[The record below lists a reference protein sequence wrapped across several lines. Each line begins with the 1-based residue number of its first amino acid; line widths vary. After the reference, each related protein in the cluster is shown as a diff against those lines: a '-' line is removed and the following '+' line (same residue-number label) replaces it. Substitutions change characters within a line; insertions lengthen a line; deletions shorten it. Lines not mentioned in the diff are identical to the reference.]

1 MPQAKT
7 LKESEFKKVLLI
19 ISTQKH
25 AHRNRVA
32 FLLSFWSG
40 MRVGEIAS
48 LKINDVIENDGGVKS
63 EIVLKPNQTKGNH
76 SRKVMIAEK
85 LRKELSNYIK
95 STNVKDVNQPL
106 IYSQR
111 NRNGFNSLTLSQ
123 EFKRI
128 YAMSN
133 IDGAT
138 SHSGR
143 RTFITN
149 LANRGVGVRV
159 LQALAGHRSIAT
171 TQIYIDVN
179 DDILRTA
186 VDLI

>member
-1 MPQAKT
+1 MAQAKT

-25 AHRNRVA
+25 AHRNRIA

-48 LKINDVIENDGGVKS
+48 LKINDVMENDGAVKS
-63 EIVLKPNQTKGNH
+63 EIILKPNQTKGNH

-85 LRKELSNYIK
+85 LRNYIK
-95 STNVKDVNQPL
+95 SINVKDVNQPL

>member
-1 MPQAKT
+1 
-7 LKESEFKKVLLI
+7 
-19 ISTQKH
+19 
-25 AHRNRVA
+25 
-32 FLLSFWSG
+32 
-40 MRVGEIAS
+40 
-48 LKINDVIENDGGVKS
+48 
-63 EIVLKPNQTKGNH
+63 
-76 SRKVMIAEK
+76 MIAEK

-159 LQALAGHRSIAT
+159 LQALVGHRSIAT